1 MRLSACLLLVALIGV
16 VYGAS
21 LIGTWC
27 IGVAVIADSITV
39 GVYALLRDDGT
50 NSSKRPVSGA
60 TEEQRFIAA
69 VVDDKR
75 RSA

>member
-1 MRLSACLLLVALIGV
+1 MRPSILMLLAALLGVLVGAWLIAPWAFG
-16 VYGAS
+16 
-21 LIGTWC
+21 L
-27 IGVAVIADSITV
+27 AVIVDSV
-39 GVYALLRDDGT
+39 GVGVFALFVDDET
-50 NSSKRPVSGA
+50 SVERPVSGV

>member
-1 MRLSACLLLVALIGV
+1 MRLSACLFLIALAGV
-16 VYGAS
+16 VCGAS
-21 LIGTWC
+21 LVGVWC
-27 IGVAVIADSITV
+27 VGLAVIADSVTV
-39 GVYALLRDDGT
+39 GVYALLRDDGR
-50 NSSKRPVSGA
+50 NSPRPVSGV